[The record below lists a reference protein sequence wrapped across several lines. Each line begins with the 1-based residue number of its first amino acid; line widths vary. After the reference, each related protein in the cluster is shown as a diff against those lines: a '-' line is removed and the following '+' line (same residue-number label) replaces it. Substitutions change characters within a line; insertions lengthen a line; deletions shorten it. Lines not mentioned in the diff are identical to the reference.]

1 MGRCILQNLRE
12 SPKSRTVSLLISLNK
27 VICKWGKLSNSPFNR
42 LSDQPSFPELRRVR
56 NCSLLLALILFL
68 GLSSCSDSQ
77 EVRPSFYHWK
87 SRFSPGG
94 SELDAL
100 QYLAVNRLYIRY
112 FDVDLAPGGEA
123 ARPISKLQ
131 STASFPDNTE
141 LVPCIFVTN
150 RCMKALEQDA
160 IPALAE
166 NIFDQIFSL
175 QGQFDFPSPNEVQ
188 IDCDWTPSTQERYFS
203 LLDHLRPLL
212 TEKGCQLSCTIRLHQ
227 YKYPEQTGVPE
238 VDRGMLMVYNVGNL
252 DDPNEENSIF
262 DLGTIGSYLGPNIE
276 YPLPLDVALPIFG
289 WGVLIREGKP
299 IRLLNNLHLED
310 ALTDSLLKKTGPTQ
324 VEVLQSHYFYGR
336 YLYAGDKIRFESVS
350 AGDLLAGARLVAEAM
365 PKQANRYIAL
375 YHLDSL
381 SIQKYALDTLEIVY
395 RAFH

>member
-1 MGRCILQNLRE
+1 M
-12 SPKSRTVSLLISLNK
+12 
-27 VICKWGKLSNSPFNR
+27 
-42 LSDQPSFPELRRVR
+42 R

-68 GLSSCSDSQ
+68 GLSSCSDDQ
-77 EVRPSFYHWK
+77 EIRPSFYHWK
-87 SRFSPGG
+87 SSFSPGG

-100 QYLAVNRLYIRY
+100 QSLEVDRLYIRY

-131 STASFPDNTE
+131 SKASFPEETE

-150 RCMKALEQDA
+150 RCIKAMEADA

-166 NIFDQIFSL
+166 NIFDQVFSL
-175 QGQFDFPSPNEVQ
+175 QEQLAFPAPQEVQ

-212 TEKGCQLSCTIRLHQ
+212 AGKGCKLSCTIRLHQ
-227 YKYPEQTGVPE
+227 FKYPQQTGVPE

-262 DLGTIGSYLGPNIE
+262 DLGTIRSYLSPNTE
-276 YPLPLDVALPIFG
+276 YPLTLDVALPIFG

-299 IRLLNNLHLED
+299 IRLLNNLHMED
-310 ALTDSLLKKTGPTQ
+310 ALADSLLEKTSQTQ

-350 AGDLLAGARLVAEAM
+350 AGDLVAGAELVAEAL
-365 PKQANRYIAL
+365 PKQANRHIAL

-381 SIQKYALDTLEIVY
+381 SLQKYAFDTLEIVY